1 MTKITVTGNF
11 AEVTYIP
18 RRKSDKGI
26 MFLRRLNRAFKT
38 AKKIDNSLTLK
49 VEIV

>member
-1 MTKITVTGNF
+1 MNKITITGTF
-11 AEVTYIP
+11 AEITYIP
-18 RRKSDKGI
+18 RRKTDKGI
-26 MFLRRLNRAFKT
+26 MFLRRVKRAYNR